1 MASRGSTR
9 ATRAPR
15 RGGERHNRAEIGQQ
29 VDGNWFV
36 GAHERQLDPKGRL
49 ALPAAFR
56 RRLEPVCYLTLGQDQ
71 CVNVLTADDF
81 DADAREMLDKV
92 RRGEM
97 SRDEMRAKA
106 ARTLEVRVDAQGRI
120 NLDEK
125 LRDYAGLQL
134 DTPVIVAGAY
144 DRLEIW
150 QPERFERVST
160 QGADA
165 MAGVGR

>member
-1 MASRGSTR
+1 M
-9 ATRAPR
+9 
-15 RGGERHNRAEIGQQ
+15 
-29 VDGNWFV
+29 DGNWFV
-36 GAHERQLDPKGRL
+36 GAHERQLDPKGRV

-56 RRLEPVCYLTLGQDQ
+56 RRLEPLCYLTLGQDK
-71 CVNVLTADDF
+71 CLNVLTAADF
-81 DADAREMLDKV
+81 DSDARDMLDKV

-106 ARTLEVRVDAQGRI
+106 ARTVEVRVDAQGRI
-120 NLDEK
+120 NVDEK
-125 LRDYAGLQL
+125 LREYAGLQP

-150 QPERFERVST
+150 HPERFDTVSS

-165 MAGVGR
+165 MAGADR